1 MIINS
6 HGPLL
11 YKTGDLV
18 RYNDRME
25 LVFVGRVDFQ
35 IKLRGQRLEV
45 GEIEACIQSYRDE
58 IRGIQVQQC
67 IVQKIVDENT
77 RNEYLCAYFTIK
89 SEKDEQEQENS
100 ENSDMSLKRC
110 ILTHCSSKLIAY
122 MVPSAYVKLDKFPLN
137 SNGKVDRKQLPNPSS
152 ECRLYFY

>member
-1 MIINS
+1 METVSNTRNEGELYIGGSPVFVGYLNREDLTSLVLLDLPHIYS
-6 HGPLL
+6 HGPL

-35 IKLRGQRLEV
+35 VKLRGQRLEV
-45 GEIEACIQSYRDE
+45 GEIESCIQSYRDD

-89 SEKDEQEQENS
+89 SEKDEQEQE
-100 ENSDMSLKRC
+100 
-110 ILTHCSSKLIAY
+110 
-122 MVPSAYVKLDKFPLN
+122 
-137 SNGKVDRKQLPNPSS
+137 
-152 ECRLYFY
+152 RL